1 MVKLCPLLKQMLSL
15 PADRALQ
22 LKLENI
28 LSKMEMMESDKD
40 VMATLKSK
48 LKEMRSHRGSKNET
62 LLEDKRRTDEE
73 DRILKGR

>member
-1 MVKLCPLLKQMLSL
+1 MLTL

-40 VMATLKSK
+40 VLAILKIK
-48 LKEMRSHRGSKNET
+48 LKEIRSHRGVKNEV
-62 LLEDKRRTDEE
+62 LLEDKRRTEEE

>member
-1 MVKLCPLLKQMLSL
+1 MLSL

-48 LKEMRSHRGSKNET
+48 LKEMRSHRGAKNEV

>member
-1 MVKLCPLLKQMLSL
+1 MVKLCPLLKQMLNL

-48 LKEMRSHRGSKNET
+48 LKEMRSHRGAKNEV

>member
-1 MVKLCPLLKQMLSL
+1 MLNL

-40 VMATLKSK
+40 VLATLKTK
-48 LKEMRSHRGSKNET
+48 LKEMRSHRGVKNEV